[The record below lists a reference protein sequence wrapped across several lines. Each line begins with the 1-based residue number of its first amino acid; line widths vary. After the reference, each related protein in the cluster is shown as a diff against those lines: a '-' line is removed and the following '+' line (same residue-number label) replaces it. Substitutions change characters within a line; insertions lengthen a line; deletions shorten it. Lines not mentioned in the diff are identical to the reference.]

1 MENHTEKR
9 GDNMVLPLVAVAV
22 GGVALAGAGLAVVAS
37 IEPDETVGD
46 KLETTLVRVGY
57 MSEGIVKGSIVAVP
71 TSLLVLV
78 AFNQAMKLKGRV
90 A

>member
-9 GDNMVLPLVAVAV
+9 SDKMVLPLVAVAV

-37 IEPDETVGD
+37 IDPDETVGD

-57 MSEGIVKGSIVAVP
+57 VSEGIVKGSIVAVP

-78 AFNQAMKLKGRV
+78 VFNQVMKMKERV

>member
-1 MENHTEKR
+1 
-9 GDNMVLPLVAVAV
+9 MVLPLVAVAL
-22 GGVALAGAGLAVVAS
+22 GGVALAGAGLAVVTS
-37 IEPDETVGD
+37 IDPDETVGD

-57 MSEGIVKGSIVAVP
+57 VSEGIVKGSIVAVP

-78 AFNQAMKLKGRV
+78 VFNQAMKIKGRV

>member
-1 MENHTEKR
+1 
-9 GDNMVLPLVAVAV
+9 MVLPLVAVAL

-71 TSLLVLV
+71 ASLLVLV

>member
-1 MENHTEKR
+1 
-9 GDNMVLPLVAVAV
+9 MVLPLVAVAV

-37 IEPDETVGD
+37 IDPDETVGD

-57 MSEGIVKGSIVAVP
+57 VSEGIVKGSIVAVP
-71 TSLLVLV
+71 TSLLVLIV
-78 AFNQAMKLKGRV
+78 FNQAMKMKERV

>member
-1 MENHTEKR
+1 
-9 GDNMVLPLVAVAV
+9 MVLPLVAVAL

-37 IEPDETVGD
+37 IDPDETVGD

-57 MSEGIVKGSIVAVP
+57 VSEGIVKGSIVAVP

-78 AFNQAMKLKGRV
+78 VFNQAMKIKGRV

>member
-37 IEPDETVGD
+37 IDPDETVGD

-57 MSEGIVKGSIVAVP
+57 VSEGIVKGSIVAVP

>member
-1 MENHTEKR
+1 
-9 GDNMVLPLVAVAV
+9 MVLPLVAVAV

-37 IEPDETVGD
+37 IDPDETVGD

-57 MSEGIVKGSIVAVP
+57 VSEGIVKGSIVAVP

-78 AFNQAMKLKGRV
+78 AFNQAMKIKGRV

>member
-1 MENHTEKR
+1 
-9 GDNMVLPLVAVAV
+9 MVLPLVAVAL

>member
-1 MENHTEKR
+1 
-9 GDNMVLPLVAVAV
+9 MVLPLVAVAV

-37 IEPDETVGD
+37 IDPDETVGD

-57 MSEGIVKGSIVAVP
+57 VSEGIVKGSIVALP

-78 AFNQAMKLKGRV
+78 AFNQAMKIKGRV

>member
-1 MENHTEKR
+1 
-9 GDNMVLPLVAVAV
+9 MVLPLVAVAL

-37 IEPDETVGD
+37 IDPDETVGD

-57 MSEGIVKGSIVAVP
+57 VSEGIVKGSLVAVP

-78 AFNQAMKLKGRV
+78 VFNQAIKMKERV
-90 A
+90 I

>member
-1 MENHTEKR
+1 
-9 GDNMVLPLVAVAV
+9 MVLPLVAVAV

-37 IEPDETVGD
+37 IDPDETVGD

-57 MSEGIVKGSIVAVP
+57 MSEGILKGSIVAVP
-71 TSLLVLV
+71 TSLLVLIV
-78 AFNQAMKLKGRV
+78 FNQTMKIKGRV

>member
-1 MENHTEKR
+1 
-9 GDNMVLPLVAVAV
+9 MVLPLVAVAV

-37 IEPDETVGD
+37 IDPDETVGD

-57 MSEGIVKGSIVAVP
+57 VSEGIVKGSIVAVP

-78 AFNQAMKLKGRV
+78 VFNQAMKIKGRV